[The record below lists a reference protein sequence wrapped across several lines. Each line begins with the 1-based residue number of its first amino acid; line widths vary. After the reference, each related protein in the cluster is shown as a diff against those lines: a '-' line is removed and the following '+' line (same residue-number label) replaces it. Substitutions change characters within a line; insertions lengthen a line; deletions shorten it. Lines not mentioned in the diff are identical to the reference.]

1 MSRTRILT
9 KYFIKNVVYE
19 VLGNKKKRKGIFTIG
34 FIIGVFL
41 FISIPFAMMINSC
54 YDDFCS
60 INQEVML
67 ISTLLFMCMIISLF
81 FGIYTV
87 LNIFYF
93 SNDIEEILPLPF
105 KGEEIVFGKFTTV
118 LINMMFFATILIIPL
133 ITFGVLADVGIT
145 YYIYLIL
152 TVIVSPILP
161 IVISATL
168 CIIIMRI
175 SNFSKHKDIFK
186 VLSGCMAL
194 VFILLINVYSQNCN
208 SHSTLITMTKDKNS
222 FVSKVSGIFITNKY
236 LSMAL
241 ANSDNIIGFKNM
253 VIAIS
258 LSIIILLLFYV
269 IIGRIYL
276 KSIIGLSESYS
287 GNKNN
292 FKYENKF
299 KFNMNFEKPQILAL
313 VIRDLKINMRTPR
326 FFLNSIAILIY
337 MPLTFALAFL
347 TGFNESV
354 FRNILSNQNWQGKI
368 LVIIFIA
375 VSIFVA
381 PSGTAITALSR
392 EGKDFFV
399 SKFIPVPYKTQLD
412 SKIVSSLLINELAAF
427 IMFIMLMFL
436 KFKPIMILLGTVVSI
451 FAILFLTI
459 IGVYVDFK
467 MPKLNWDDEKS
478 ILKNNYMPM
487 AILAI
492 MLLIGMIFYKIAK
505 IINNYGVIFLLII
518 LMCVIVSAILYKRL
532 ILLAYK
538 VYNED

>member
-54 YDDFCS
+54 YDDFSS
-60 INQEVML
+60 INQEPML

-93 SNDIEEILPLPF
+93 SNDIEEILSLPF

-118 LINMMFFATILIIPL
+118 LINMMFFSTILIIPL
-133 ITFGVLADVGIT
+133 ITFGVLADVGT
-145 YYIYLIL
+145 SYYIYLIL
-152 TVIVSPILP
+152 TVIVSPIVP

-168 CIIIMRI
+168 CITIMRI
-175 SNFSKHKDIFK
+175 SNFSKHKDVFK

-194 VFILLINVYSQNCN
+194 VFILLINAYSQNCN
-208 SHSTLITMTKDKNS
+208 INSTLMTMTKDKDS
-222 FVSKVSGIFITNKY
+222 FISKISGIFITNKY

-241 ANSDNIIGFKNM
+241 ANSDNINGFKNM

-287 GNKNN
+287 GNKNDYRYN
-292 FKYENKF
+292 NKF
-299 KFNMNFEKPQILAL
+299 NLNFEKPQILAL
-313 VIRDLKINMRTPR
+313 VIKDLKINMRTPR

-337 MPLTFALAFL
+337 MPVTFALAFL
-347 TGFNESV
+347 TGLNESI
-354 FRNILSNQNWQGKI
+354 FRNILSNENWQGRI
-368 LVIIFIA
+368 LVIIFIV
-375 VSIFVA
+375 VSVFVA

-399 SKFIPVPYKTQLD
+399 SKFIPVSYKTQLD
-412 SKIVSSLLINELAAF
+412 SKIISSLLINELAAL
-427 IMFIMLMFL
+427 IMFGMLKFL
-436 KFKPIMILLGTVVSI
+436 KLKPILILLGTVISI

-492 MLLIGMIFYKIAK
+492 MLLIGMIFYRLAK
-505 IINNYGVIFLLII
+505 IINNYEIIFLLII
-518 LMCVIVSAILYKRL
+518 LMCVTVSVIIYKRL

-538 VYNED
+538 VYNEN